1 MHALLQENT
10 VTGLVYLIAMGLA
23 AGLTPLIAEISLG
36 SSAAVLGGL
45 LMLEVILFGCLDPQS
60 RVVTCQS

>member
-1 MHALLQENT
+1 MLLHGHAC
-10 VTGLVYLIAMGLA
+10 LIAMGLA

-36 SSAAVLGGL
+36 TTAAVLGGL
-45 LMLEVILFGCLDPQS
+45 LVLEMMLFGCLDPQS